1 MQNNFSYP
9 KTTSIDYV
17 IVTDTKLQ
25 ATSLGIGFIW
35 KRNDYYSTRKMSIS
49 EISEQLGFD
58 SASYFTTFF
67 KKKFTLTPEEFRSKN
82 L

>member
-1 MQNNFSYP
+1 MQNNFHIRKLHNRLCNRYRH
-9 KTTSIDYV
+9 KTAGDIIRDRVYLEAQRL
-17 IVTDTKLQ
+17 LQ
-25 ATSLGIGFIW
+25 HTQ
-35 KRNDYYSTRKMSIS
+35 MSIS